1 MIGGLPMKSSI
12 AILTGI
18 VAFGLLACAP
28 KTSIK
33 QRQSTTVNETEK
45 VESKYTGPKRRIGV
59 IDFENK
65 APYAQARIGDVATD
79 ILITELVKSGKFI
92 VVERDKINKIM
103 EEQKLGQSGVIDP
116 ATAAQVGKVL
126 GLNAIV
132 TGSISQFGVKTEGKD
147 FIVSQ
152 SKQQIVEC
160 TVDIRV
166 VDAETGQI
174 LLADSG
180 KGVVRK
186 ASGKFLGMGNQS
198 KYDETLEGEALRAAI
213 VKFTDNIISQV
224 NTKPWSCRVVEV
236 EDGSIYLNAGIES
249 GLKAGMKLNVFSQGK
264 EIKDPQSGLVLGRTE
279 KEVGTIKIASFFGDN
294 GAIANV
300 ISGSTPVKG
309 YLCRLSE

>member
-1 MIGGLPMKSSI
+1 MTRHFALALAGTLILSS
-12 AILTGI
+12 
-18 VAFGLLACAP
+18 CAP
-28 KTSIK
+28 GTKIK
-33 QRQSTTVNETEK
+33 QKDATTVQVTEK
-45 VESKYTGPKRRIGV
+45 VESKYTSPRRRVGV
-59 IDFENK
+59 IAFENK
-65 APYAQARIGDVATD
+65 APYGQGRIGDTATD

-92 VVERDKINKIM
+92 VIERDKLDKIM
-103 EEQKLGQSGVIDP
+103 AEQKLGQSGAIDP
-116 ATAAQVGKVL
+116 NTAAKMGKIL
-126 GLNAIV
+126 GLNAII
-132 TGSISQFGVKTEGKD
+132 TGSVSQFGVKKEGKD

-224 NTKPWSCRVVEV
+224 NKKPWSCRVAAVR
-236 EDGSIYLNAGIES
+236 DGKVYLNAGLEA
-249 GLKAGMKLNVFSQGK
+249 GLEVGQKLKVFSQGA
-264 EIKDPQSGLVLGRTE
+264 EILDPTTGLVLGQE
-279 KEVGTIKIASFFGDN
+279 EEELGTLKVASHFGDN

-300 ISGSTPVKG
+300 VSGATPAPKA
-309 YLCRLSE
+309 LCRLAE